1 MKIGFCFSKRKGGA
15 CVKFHKDVWYN
26 LAMITQLGISMLA
39 PVFLCVFIGYELDEH
54 FGWHTVLPLL
64 ILGILAGCR
73 NCWMLLNERMPK
85 SNGSVQPEGEGTG
98 QLRKKEDKFGS

>member
-1 MKIGFCFSKRKGGA
+1 M
-15 CVKFHKDVWYN
+15 KFHKDVWYN

-85 SNGSVQPEGEGTG
+85 SNGSAQLKREDAEQVRHEGGKHGE
-98 QLRKKEDKFGS
+98 EE